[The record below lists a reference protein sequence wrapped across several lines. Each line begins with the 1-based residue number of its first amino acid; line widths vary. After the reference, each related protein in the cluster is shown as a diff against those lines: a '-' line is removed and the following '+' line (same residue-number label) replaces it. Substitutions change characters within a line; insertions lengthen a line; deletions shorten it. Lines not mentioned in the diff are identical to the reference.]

1 MNNKQRLQRD
11 SGRETDEK
19 AFNLSECQHGRET
32 DEKAFNLSECQQA
45 MNQLIQESTNRDHKK
60 PIPVSCC
67 TYHSCLYS
75 MSFLQ
80 VIAVPI
86 DLG

>member
-45 MNQLIQESTNRDHKK
+45 MNQLIQESTNQEITKNQFRSRVA
-60 PIPVSCC
+60 PIILVFILCP
-67 TYHSCLYS
+67 
-75 MSFLQ
+75 FFR
-80 VIAVPI
+80 
-86 DLG
+86 